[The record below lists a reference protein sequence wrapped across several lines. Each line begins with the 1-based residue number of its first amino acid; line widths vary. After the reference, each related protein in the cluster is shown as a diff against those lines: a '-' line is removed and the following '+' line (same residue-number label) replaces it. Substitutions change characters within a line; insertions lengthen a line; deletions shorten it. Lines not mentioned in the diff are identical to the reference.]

1 MDEEMTGTPTLSDED
16 ISTQM
21 GSATPTAM
29 ERRPGEDADGTDTS
43 GADGTDGD
51 GTDGTDGDAAD
62 GTDGDATDGT
72 DGDSGDS
79 DGTDTT
85 TQ

>member
-1 MDEEMTGTPTLSDED
+1 VDEEMSGTPTLSDED

-21 GSATPTAM
+21 GSTRPTAM

-43 GADGTDGD
+43 DAD

-62 GTDGDATDGT
+62 GTDGDATDTT
-72 DGDSGDS
+72 DGDSGDT
-79 DGTDTT
+79 DGTDAP